1 MILDQEKIAR
11 IKKILKF
18 KPRGMSISEIAGQ
31 LKMNRNSVAKYLEIL
46 LMNGEVEAK
55 KLGTSKVYTVSQR
68 VPVSGWI
75 GFSSDMIIII
85 NLSGQVLQAN
95 DAFLK
100 FCNKTS
106 EEITGISIKDID
118 NPLLYDI
125 PLDTFLKDSHEK
137 KTEYFEISLERS
149 GCDYYFRGKLVP
161 IIFDGGDEGILIIFE
176 DISDRKHAEIALA
189 ERELQYRTV
198 LENIQDVYYRSDKDG
213 NLIMASPSWAT
224 VLGYGSLDEC
234 LGKNIAGVF
243 YWDPEQ
249 RKPFLDTVYARGHVE
264 DYEVTLKTKD
274 GRRFYVATNSH
285 LYFDNAGNILG
296 VEGIFRDI
304 NERHA
309 SEEKI
314 RNYISQIEFFSH
326 KLQDFIELPPDADIF
341 KKIANDIKDLL
352 PDACILV
359 SSYDDRG
366 KMTVQSVAEDYK
378 SDQITAKTAG
388 KDLSGFAIQIDTLD
402 YSSLKT
408 GKIFILS
415 QPLHE
420 TFLGEIVDKVRTE
433 FFQDS
438 EIGNI
443 YAIGL
448 VCEESLLGS
457 VVIFLQSDMACK
469 DTTMI
474 ETYIHQASITL
485 KRSIAEHS
493 LKKSEELFSNIA
505 QNSPLAIAIIN
516 PDGTYIYINRNFT
529 QMFGFDLRDF
539 QTGREWFLLAY
550 PDPDYRREVISK
562 WKSDLERAGT
572 GDQRPCTYKV
582 RCKNG
587 GEKDI
592 YFMPVTLSDGKQ
604 CVVYEDITER
614 RESEKVKK
622 LLSSIVKSSND
633 AIIGKK
639 INGTIISWNSAAEKM
654 YGYTSAEILGK
665 NISLIVP
672 YELRQELD
680 TILNQI
686 SRGHGVTNFE
696 TRRLKKEGTGI
707 DVSVTISPII
717 DDNGIVI
724 GASTISH
731 DISSRK
737 SEQLLR
743 ESEDK
748 YRILVDNIH
757 IGIYR
762 STGDPKGR
770 FIWGN
775 TSLVSILGFPSLEKL
790 QKIDVADIFVE
801 TEGRKKLLDEL
812 QSAGFVKNKE
822 VTLRRHDGTT
832 LDVSVTALAKI
843 DRSGQI
849 QHINGIVEDITA
861 QKQVLSQLKVLQH
874 ELVEIIEFSPDP
886 TFVIDNKHQ
895 VIAWNSAIEQMTGVN
910 KNDILGHA
918 DFAHAFPFYGTSRM
932 ILIDLLDASDDEIK
946 KYYPD
951 IKREGSSLVTKIFVP
966 SLYSGHGAYLWAK
979 ASPLHDQEGKRIGA
993 IEIIRD
999 ISEVKE
1005 LQELLKNAKDG
1016 FVSDTLRQI
1025 SIPDTADPVY
1035 PVHDEIKNP
1044 SVLSLLYLSNALKF
1058 ARDSISILDLSG
1070 RCIWV
1075 NDTFAGLVSLKKN
1088 ETPLGK
1094 SFAQFIAPEDRKLA
1108 LDSLIDVRKNGNK
1121 QISLSLLT
1129 STGRVHAQASL
1140 SSIMDHEDT
1149 ILGYMT
1155 IIHRTDENH
1164 EKQIPKNGYPERTKG
1179 VKRVI

>member
-1 MILDQEKIAR
+1 
-11 IKKILKF
+11 
-18 KPRGMSISEIAGQ
+18 
-31 LKMNRNSVAKYLEIL
+31 
-46 LMNGEVEAK
+46 
-55 KLGTSKVYTVSQR
+55 
-68 VPVSGWI
+68 
-75 GFSSDMIIII
+75 MIIII
-85 NLSGQVLQAN
+85 NPEGQVLQVN
-95 DAFLK
+95 DSFLK
-100 FCNKTS
+100 FCNITS
-106 EEITGISIKDID
+106 DEIVGEQIKDLR
-118 NPLLYDI
+118 NPLFNEV
-125 PLDTFLKDSHEK
+125 PLDNFLTESHEK
-137 KTEYFEISLERS
+137 KTAYFEISIDSHGQER
-149 GCDYYFRGKLVP
+149 YFRVKLVP
-161 IIFDGGDEGILIIFE
+161 VIFDDGNEGVLIIFE
-176 DISDRKHAEIALA
+176 DISDRKRAEIALA
-189 ERELQYRTV
+189 EREQQYRAV
-198 LENIQDVYYRSDKDG
+198 IENIQDVYYRSDKDG
-213 NLIMASPSWAT
+213 NLIMASPSWASM
-224 VLGYGSLDEC
+224 LGYDSLDEC
-234 LGKNIAGVF
+234 LGKNIADVF
-243 YWDPEQ
+243 YWEPEK
-249 RKPFLDTVYARGHVE
+249 RKPFLDAVYSKGRVD
-264 DYEVTLKTKD
+264 DYEVTLKTKE
-274 GRRFYVATNSH
+274 GHPFFVSTNSH
-285 LYFDNAGNILG
+285 LYFDNAGTILG

-314 RNYISQIEFFSH
+314 RNYVSQMEFFSH
-326 KLQDFIELPPDADIF
+326 KLQDFIELPPDTDIF
-341 KKIANDIKDLL
+341 EKIAHDLKELL
-352 PDACILV
+352 PDAFLLV
-359 SSYDDRG
+359 LSYNEQG
-366 KMTVQSVAEDYK
+366 KMSVQSTAGDYK
-378 SDQITAKTAG
+378 SDQITAKTVG
-388 KDLSGFAIQIDTLD
+388 KDLSGFAIQINTLD

-415 QPLHE
+415 LPLHE
-420 TFLGEIVDKVRTE
+420 TFLGKIVDKVQTE
-433 FFQDS
+433 FLQDS

-443 YAIGL
+443 YTIGL

-457 VVIFLQSDMACK
+457 VVIFLHSDKACM
-469 DTTMI
+469 DTTFI

-505 QNSPLAIAIIN
+505 QHSPLAIAIIN

-529 QMFGFDLRDF
+529 HMFGFDLRDF

-550 PDPDYRREVISK
+550 PDLDYRREVISK

-572 GDQRPCTYKV
+572 GDQRPRTYNV

-587 GEKDI
+587 AEKDI

-639 INGTIISWNSAAEKM
+639 NDGTIISWNSAAEKM
-654 YGYTSAEILGK
+654 YGYISAEILGK
-665 NISLIVP
+665 NISLIIP
-672 YELRQELD
+672 NERRQELE

-686 SRGHGVTNFE
+686 SRGHGVINFE
-696 TRRLKKEGTGI
+696 TRRVKKDGTGI

-812 QSAGFVKNKE
+812 RSAGFVKNKE
-822 VTLRRHDGTT
+822 VTLRRHDGAT

-843 DRSGQI
+843 DQSGQI
-849 QHINGIVEDITA
+849 EHINGIVEDITA
-861 QKQVLSQLKVLQH
+861 QKQVLSQLRVLQH

-895 VIAWNSAIEQMTGVN
+895 VIAWNSAIEQMTGVR

-918 DFAHAFPFYGTSRM
+918 DFAHAFPFYGIPRT
-932 ILIDLLDASDDEIK
+932 ILIDLIDASDDEIK

-951 IKREGSSLVTKIFVP
+951 MKREGSSLVSKVFVP
-966 SLYSGHGAYLWAK
+966 SLYSGQGAYLWTK
-979 ASPLHDQEGKRIGA
+979 ASPLHDQEGNRIGA

-999 ISEVKE
+999 ISEIKE

-1016 FVSDTLRQI
+1016 FVSDTLHLI
-1025 SIPDTADPVY
+1025 SIPDAADPKY
-1035 PVHDEIKNP
+1035 PVHDEIKTP
-1044 SVLSLLYLSNALKF
+1044 GVLSLLYLSNTLKM
-1058 ARDSISILDLSG
+1058 AQDSISILDLSG
-1070 RCIWV
+1070 RCVWV
-1075 NDTFAGLVSLKKN
+1075 NDAFANFVSLKKN

-1155 IIHRTDENH
+1155 IIHRTDESH
-1164 EKQIPKNGYPERTKG
+1164 EKQIPKNGNPERTKV